1 MDRLCT
7 HRFGARRVLGSS
19 RAHHAFRWT
28 VVLGVLTCCLW
39 TAASHGAERPDVQ
52 SYKSYVVKHKTIA
65 EAEAVLAE
73 MLAGYG
79 EEVQIVADTKS
90 NRLLLSGS
98 AQVQRI
104 ATKVL
109 STFDQP
115 PPVKEAEV
123 TEATLKSYVC
133 PKSRLDHLV
142 TTLRQRYAENEGVR
156 IAADSTGER
165 LLVLATPDVHTEIG
179 QLIDSKHEE
188 SEDAANPPSKRPS
201 SPALQKTTAS
211 RERKVRPGGSTST
224 EKSSEKSSQRDPDL
238 ESLVAGKADDES
250 PDTDGDEV
258 YGLLHINANTL
269 MSSLQTLL
277 GDRLE
282 AVGKSKSDYQVTVG
296 DEATTVLQIHR
307 RQNQVTL
314 SGHPALSA
322 QVSRLIRSL
331 DVPKDSG
338 AELTKVLPLEGI
350 DADDIE
356 KIKQALQPDSRNG
369 SLSRD
374 KSKTRRIKG
383 ERKGVKNAAHHSGD
397 HDQFS
402 TIRLVAN
409 QVSAPVNA
417 DPGLMDDAAGRNSE
431 GLPDE
436 MESQLR
442 RLGSDLE
449 IEALPDLDAIIL
461 RGNKPDI
468 EEMTRILKELE
479 RLSLET
485 DPSIE
490 VYPLEHVRGDS
501 LSVLIEK
508 VNTDLTGS
516 LQGRVTVTPLIVPN
530 SLLIIGWGE
539 SVRSVR
545 ELIEKLDQ
553 PVPPESQFQVFRLK
567 HADVAQ
573 LRTAF
578 QDFFA
583 ARSSTGGGTGSTA
596 SQGLAPKVQVTADT
610 RTNSLIVQ
618 ASPRDMLEATKLVEE
633 LDVPS
638 GAVVHQARIFT
649 LKNTLAADLV
659 TVIQSAIDAARGRE
673 GNANTPQKSSVLEF
687 LSIDKE
693 GRQVQKSAVLNDVK
707 VTAEPRTNSLLV
719 SAPPESMEL
728 IASLIQRL
736 DEASSDGAQIKV
748 FRVINGD
755 AISLVQMLR
764 SLLPPPTGP
773 AGTPQLANSRDESSL
788 VPARFSVDL
797 RTNSIIATGSTG
809 DLRIIE
815 ALLLRLDQKDIE
827 QRKNTVYRLKNAPAE
842 AVARSVN
849 DFLRS
854 ERTVAQA
861 APGAISPFQ
870 QIESEVVVVP
880 EPVSNSL
887 IISATPRFFDEI
899 EVLVE
904 KLDAQPP
911 QVMIQVL
918 IAQVTLNNTNEFGVE
933 LGLQDSLLFDR
944 SLLGN
949 LVTTTST
956 IQQSSPSGILTS
968 TTQNILGA
976 TNTPG
981 FLFNGA
987 PLGNSGSPSS
997 LATSDKI
1004 GGQAVS
1010 NFGVSSVNSQLGYGG
1025 LVLSASSENVS
1036 VLIRALQQSNRL
1048 EVLSRPQI
1056 RTLDNQPAFIQI
1068 GQRVPRIYNASVTQV
1083 GSVNGVL
1090 LENVGLILGV
1100 TPRISPEGMVVM
1112 EVDAE
1117 KSEIDVV
1124 DPGIPVSV
1132 SASGAVIRSPIF
1144 NITTASTTVSA
1155 NSGETII
1162 IGGLIT
1168 KSNNDTV
1175 RRVPYLSDIP
1185 VLGNLFRYDS
1195 SISQRTELLI
1205 VLTPYVI
1212 RGPEESARIK
1222 REEAAKMHWCAGD
1235 VVDIY
1240 GPGIISDDPGPFPE
1254 ADIPIIYPDL
1264 NPRGTLVPME
1274 VPPEPVDP
1282 APLILDDETVSQKT
1296 KKSRKSGFFPL
1307 VSQKKRK

>member
-1 MDRLCT
+1 MP
-7 HRFGARRVLGSS
+7 V
-19 RAHHAFRWT
+19 AFRWT
-28 VVLGVLTCCLW
+28 FVLGLLTFCLGM
-39 TAASHGAERPDVQ
+39 THSSFAESPNVQ
-52 SYKSYVVKHKTIA
+52 TYKSYVLKHKTPA
-65 EAEAVLAE
+65 EAEAVLVE
-73 MLAGYG
+73 MLEGYG
-79 EEVQIVADTKS
+79 EEIQIVSDARS

-98 AQVQRI
+98 DQVQRI
-104 ATKVL
+104 AAKVL
-109 STFDQP
+109 DTFDQP
-115 PPVKEAEV
+115 PAIKKVQVAES
-123 TEATLKSYVC
+123 TLKSYVC
-133 PKSRLDHLV
+133 PKSRLEGVVVSLRKSYADHK
-142 TTLRQRYAENEGVR
+142 GVR
-156 IAADSTGER
+156 IAADSAGER
-165 LLVLATPDVHTEIG
+165 LLVLAPPEIHREIG
-179 QLIDSKHEE
+179 KAIDSPEAD
-188 SEDAANPPSKRPS
+188 SEDGDQPVAKAPVKQVPLKSRSNRPPKVIHSAALPVEKSEDE
-201 SPALQKTTAS
+201 PAVVSAKTEPFDSNEAEEENSGVDGEQSHELLHMNANSLTASLQK
-211 RERKVRPGGSTST
+211 
-224 EKSSEKSSQRDPDL
+224 
-238 ESLVAGKADDES
+238 
-250 PDTDGDEV
+250 
-258 YGLLHINANTL
+258 
-269 MSSLQTLL
+269 LL
-277 GDRLE
+277 GERFQ
-282 AVGKSKSDYQVTVG
+282 AVGKSKSDYRITIN
-296 DEATTVLQIHR
+296 DEISSDLKIDR
-307 RQNQVTL
+307 RQNGVTV
-314 SGHPALSA
+314 SGHPKLNA
-322 QVSRLIRSL
+322 QLARLIHCL
-331 DVPKDSG
+331 DIPKQTGS
-338 AELTKVLPLEGI
+338 EQTKVLPLDGI
-350 DADDIE
+350 QADDVQ
-356 KIKQALQPDSRNG
+356 KIKQALQLESRGANVP
-369 SLSRD
+369 RD
-374 KSKTRRIKG
+374 KTKARRSPS
-383 ERKGVKNAAHHSGD
+383 ERKGVKNASHQGAV
-397 HDQFS
+397 DQLS

-409 QVSAPVNA
+409 QVTIPDGD
-417 DPGLMDDAAGRNSE
+417 DPGLMDAAEPNAE
-431 GLPDE
+431 GPPDE

-449 IEALPDLDAIIL
+449 IEVLPELDAIIL

-485 DPSIE
+485 DPTIE
-490 VYPLEHVRGDS
+490 VYPLQHVRGDS
-501 LSVLIEK
+501 LSALIEK

-530 SLLIIGWGE
+530 ALLIIGWGE
-539 SVRSVR
+539 SVKSVR
-545 ELIEKLDQ
+545 QLIEKLDQ
-553 PVPPESQFQVFRLK
+553 PVPADAQFQVFRLK

-573 LRTAF
+573 ARTAV
-578 QDFFA
+578 QEFFT
-583 ARSSTGGGTGSTA
+583 ARTSAGGGTGSTTG
-596 SQGLAPKVQVTADT
+596 QGLAPKVQVTADS
-610 RTNSLIVQ
+610 RTNTLIVQ
-618 ASPRDMLEATKLVEE
+618 AAPRDMLEATKLIEE
-633 LDVPS
+633 LDAPS
-638 GAVVHQARIFT
+638 GAVVHQARIFK
-649 LKNTLAADLV
+649 LRNTLAVDLAAI
-659 TVIQSAIDAARGRE
+659 IQSAIDAARGDK
-673 GNANTPQKSSVLEF
+673 GNANSPQKSSMLEF

-693 GRQVQKSAVLNDVK
+693 GRQVQKSAVLSDAK
-707 VTAEPRTNSLLV
+707 VTADPRTNSLLV
-719 SAPPESMEL
+719 SAAPESMEL

-736 DEASSDGAQIKV
+736 DETSSDGAQIKV

-755 AISLVQMLR
+755 AVSLVQMLR
-764 SLLPPPTGP
+764 SLLPPPNGP
-773 AGTPQLANSRDESSL
+773 AGAPQLANSRDESSL

-827 QRKNTVYRLKNAPAE
+827 QRKNTVYRLKNAPAD

-854 ERTVAQA
+854 ERTVSQA

-887 IISATPRFFDEI
+887 IISATPRFYDDI
-899 EVLVE
+899 QVLVE

-944 SLLGN
+944 SLLGG
-949 LVTTTST
+949 LVETTST
-956 IQQSSPSGILTS
+956 LQQSSPSGILTS

-1048 EVLSRPQI
+1048 EVLSRPQV

-1068 GQRVPRIYNASVTQV
+1068 GQRVPRIITASVTQV
-1083 GSVNGVL
+1083 GSVNGVV

-1132 SASGAVIRSPIF
+1132 SASGNVIRSPIF

-1168 KSNNDTV
+1168 KSSNDTV
-1175 RRVPYLSDIP
+1175 RRVPFLSDIP

-1195 SISQRTELLI
+1195 SIAQRTELLI
-1205 VLTPYVI
+1205 ILTPYVI

-1235 VVDIY
+1235 VIDIY

-1254 ADIPIIYPDL
+1254 SEIPIIYPDL
-1264 NPRGTLVPME
+1264 NPRGTLVPLE
-1274 VPPEPVDP
+1274 VPPEPMDP
-1282 APLILDDETVSQKT
+1282 LPLQIDEVPPENPKT
-1296 KKSRKSGFFPL
+1296 SKIKKTGFFPL
-1307 VSQKKRK
+1307 ISQKKRK